1 MGEPVA
7 IRTLTDEERL
17 DWIRLARAQ
26 NVGTVIFHQLIRRFG
41 TAGAAL
47 EALPE
52 LARRGG
58 RERLKIPLRAEAE
71 KLLEAVRRAGARLV
85 AACEPDYP
93 RLLAEIE
100 DAPPLLSVKGDVALF
115 GLPSVAIVGAR
126 NASLNG
132 RNFAR
137 ALARDLGQAGYV
149 VVSGLA
155 RGIDGAAHEGVLAE
169 PTASARTIA
178 AIAGGID
185 VVYPPEHGKLQA
197 EIAARGALVAEMPPG
212 TQPLARY
219 FPRRNRVISGLS
231 LGIVVVEAAARSGSL
246 ITARLAADQGR
257 EVFAVP
263 GSPLDPRCKG
273 SNGLLRDGAV
283 LVEEVADV
291 IAVLG
296 SRSSF
301 QEERPAGFG
310 APAGPEPAADELE
323 KGRAPLLELLGPSPV
338 PVDELIRRC
347 QFSHAVVMAV
357 LLELELAGRLERHAG
372 NRVSLVLQP

>member
-1 MGEPVA
+1 MSPRA
-7 IRTLTDEERL
+7 LSDQERL
-17 DWIRLARAQ
+17 DWLRLARAE
-26 NVGTVIFHQLIRRFG
+26 NVGPVIFHQLIRRF
-41 TAGAAL
+41 AGAAAAL

-58 RERLKIPLRAEAE
+58 RERLKIPTRATAE
-71 KLLEAVRRAGARLV
+71 GWADAVRRAGARLI

-100 DAPPLLSVKGDVALF
+100 DAPPLISVKGDVALF
-115 GLPSVAIVGAR
+115 TLPSVAIVGAR

-137 ALARDLGQAGYV
+137 SLAHDLSKAGYV
-149 VVSGLA
+149 VISGLA
-155 RGIDGAAHEGVLAE
+155 RGIDGAAHEGALAD
-169 PTASARTIA
+169 PGARAPTIA

-185 VVYPPEHGKLQA
+185 VVYPPEHARLQA
-197 EIAARGALVAEMPPG
+197 EIASRGALVAEMAPG

-246 ITARLAADQGR
+246 ITARQAADQGR

-273 SNGLLRDGAV
+273 SNSLLREGAT
-283 LVEEVADV
+283 LVEEAADV
-291 IAVLG
+291 TAVLAT
-296 SRSSF
+296 RSSF
-301 QEERPAGFG
+301 QEERPAKF
-310 APAGPEPAADELE
+310 AASAGGEPGDQALAEARE
-323 KGRAPLLELLGPSPV
+323 PLLELLGPSPV
-338 PVDELIRRC
+338 AVDELIRRC
-347 QFSHAVVMAV
+347 QLSPAVVMAV